1 MKKIIIISLFLMSS
15 IGLAIEC
22 NGDETFCYTRSTEGY
37 TVEYEVRQIC
47 DFYLWQNH
55 EIRVKI
61 SEDNNVIQYCRASTS
76 CGYVMT
82 GVFCPEDRYEWEV
95 EINYLRYRCY
105 NPYAVKLNDIFERW
119 DRL

>member
-1 MKKIIIISLFLMSS
+1 MIFIGLSILLLLFLS
-15 IGLAIEC
+15 GC
-22 NGDETFCYTRSTEGY
+22 NS
-37 TVEYEVRQIC
+37 
-47 DFYLWQNH
+47 NPA
-55 EIRVKI
+55 I